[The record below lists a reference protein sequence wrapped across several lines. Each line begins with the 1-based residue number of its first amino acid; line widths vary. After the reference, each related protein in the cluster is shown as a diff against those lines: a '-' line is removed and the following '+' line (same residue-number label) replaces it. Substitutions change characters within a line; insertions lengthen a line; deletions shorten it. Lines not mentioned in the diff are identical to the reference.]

1 EPPQLARNRA
11 MLPEQPVRSAW
22 EARSLEG
29 WTEIG
34 ARFGVS
40 QVIVAADWR
49 LRLPELARS
58 DRFAL
63 YSVEPA
69 PRPPRPPSI
78 SLWLPSGSRSFVLAE
93 PTSLSTGAPSLAAH
107 AATSS
112 ALATSKPMWA
122 LPRGPIG
129 SPGSKAISVPGP
141 SAKWARAS
149 RPRR

>member
-1 EPPQLARNRA
+1 MRQRGAARALPAARLDLEEFGDPAPDVVFGSGRDVLDAAALAQAPLLASQPAPQLARNRA

-69 PRPPRPPSI
+69 P
-78 SLWLPSGSRSFVLAE
+78 
-93 PTSLSTGAPSLAAH
+93 
-107 AATSS
+107 
-112 ALATSKPMWA
+112 
-122 LPRGPIG
+122 GP
-129 SPGSKAISVPGP
+129 PGSQ
-141 SAKWARAS
+141 
-149 RPRR
+149 